1 MQNSAIYV
9 ATVSLL
15 VYLCSRVQCQQL
27 RILIIIT
34 VYTLCMCLLI
44 NVMWYSSFGLYCTVL
59 CRLWYPLVWQSWL
72 RSLDIGIK
80 VMIIQG
86 HPNLLWYILKLY
98 CTFELLSV
106 LKSRVSQYNESGPGE
121 RIEAIIYGRGYTV

>member
-1 MQNSAIYV
+1 M
-9 ATVSLL
+9 VSLG
-15 VYLCSRVQCQQL
+15 VRVL
-27 RILIIIT
+27 A
-34 VYTLCMCLLI
+34 
-44 NVMWYSSFGLYCTVL
+44 
-59 CRLWYPLVWQSWL
+59 WL

-106 LKSRVSQYNESGPGE
+106 LKSRVPQCNESGPGE
-121 RIEAIIYGRGYTV
+121 RLEAIYMGGVM